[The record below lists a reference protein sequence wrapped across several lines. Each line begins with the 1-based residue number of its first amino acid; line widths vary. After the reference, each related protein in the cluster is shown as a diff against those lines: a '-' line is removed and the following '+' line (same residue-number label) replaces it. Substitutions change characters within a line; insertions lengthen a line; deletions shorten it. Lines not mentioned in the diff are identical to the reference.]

1 MFSLMGQIA
10 LVTGSGRGLGLAI
23 GQGLAAAGALVLLNG
38 RDEVQLEQAAATI
51 VAVGGQ
57 AEPLPFDITDEAA
70 SVAAFAR
77 IKARF
82 GRLEILVNNV
92 GNRDRRGLMA
102 FARED
107 VRRLL
112 DVNLVAPFALS
123 QLAGQMMIDN
133 GYGRIVNISSI
144 SGRIARPQDA
154 IYPMAKA
161 GLDAM
166 TRMLAVDLGQYG
178 ITANGIAPGYFATE
192 TNAPLA
198 AQPEHSDWLQVR
210 TCLGR
215 WGRPEEVAGAAV
227 FLASPAAAYVTGQV
241 LAVDGGYLAHW

>member
-1 MFSLMGQIA
+1 MFSLTGQIA
-10 LVTGSGRGLGLAI
+10 MVTGGGRGLGLAI
-23 GQGLAAAGALVLLNG
+23 GQGLAAAGATVLLNG
-38 RDEVQLEQAAATI
+38 RDEAQLASAVATI
-51 VAVGGQ
+51 TAAGGQ
-57 AEPLPFDITDEAA
+57 AEALPFDITDEAA
-70 SVAAFAR
+70 TAAAFAQ
-77 IKARF
+77 IKDRY

-92 GNRDRRGLMA
+92 GNRDRRGVMA
-102 FARED
+102 FVRDD

-144 SGRIARPQDA
+144 SGQIARPDDA
-154 IYPMAKA
+154 IDSLAKA

-166 TRMLAVDLGQYG
+166 TRVLAVDLGKFG

-198 AQPEHSDWLQVR
+198 ALPEHTEWLQMR
-210 TCLGR
+210 TSLGR
-215 WGRPEEVAGAAV
+215 WGRPEEVAGAVV
-227 FLASPAAAYVTGQV
+227 FLASPAASYITGQV